1 MRIHRTKPSRLLV
14 IGLDCAAP
22 ELVFDRWRRELP
34 NLNRLM
40 SRGAYGRLRS
50 CIPCITVPAWSV
62 MTSSK
67 DPGVLGIYGFRN
79 RADYSYDRMTIANG
93 SAVKEPRVWDLLG
106 EAGHKVVTV
115 GVPGT
120 YPPRPVNGAQISCFL
135 TPQTVTRDEAGR
147 PKSTV
152 FTYPPELSGRVNDWA
167 GGEYLVDIKQFR
179 TDDKDFLLR
188 QIHDMTRQHFVVV
201 REMLRS
207 QPWDFFMF
215 VEMGTD
221 RIHHGFWRFHDP
233 EHPKFEPG
241 NRFEHAIRD
250 YYRYLDGELGRVLD
264 LTDDRRTVILVV
276 SDHGAKKMDGG
287 ICVNEWLRQ
296 AGWLVV
302 DGDLPESPTPID
314 KVTVNWSKT
323 RAWGEG
329 GYYARIF
336 LNVAGREPNGVIPA
350 ADYERARDELA
361 TRLRQIPGPN
371 GEDIRTQV
379 FKPESIYRQVNG
391 IAPDLL
397 VYWGNLEWRSV
408 GSLGHPQVWTFTNDT
423 GPDDAN
429 HAQDG
434 LLILYDP
441 KKPAGGI
448 ELQDLEIMDV
458 APTIL
463 SYFGVPALPD
473 MQGRRITAIRDP
485 RLSTHQ
491 SPGFEA

>member
-1 MRIHRTKPSRLLV
+1 MRIRRTQPPRLLV

-22 ELVFDRWRRELP
+22 ELIFDQWRRDLP

-79 RADYSYDRMTIANG
+79 RADYSYDRMTIATG

-106 EAGHKVVTV
+106 QAGYKVVTV

-135 TPQTVTRDEAGR
+135 TPQTVTRDESGR

-167 GGEYLVDIKQFR
+167 GGEYLVDVKQFR
-179 TDDKDFLLR
+179 TEDKDFLLR
-188 QIHDMTRQHFVVV
+188 QIYDMTRQHFVVV

-207 QPWDFFMF
+207 QTWDFFMF

-233 EHPKFEPG
+233 AHSKFEPG
-241 NRFEHAIRD
+241 NRYEHAIRD
-250 YYRYLDGELGRVLD
+250 YYRYLDGELGQVLD
-264 LTDDRRTVILVV
+264 LSDDGRTVILVV

-296 AGWLVV
+296 AGWLTL
-302 DGDLPESPTPID
+302 DGDLPERPTPMD
-314 KVTVNWSKT
+314 KVRINWSKT

-350 ADYERARDELA
+350 ADYEQTRDELA
-361 TRLRQIPGPN
+361 AKLRMIPGPN
-371 GEDIRTQV
+371 GVDIGTQV
-379 FKPESIYRQVNG
+379 FKPESIYRKVNG

-397 VYWGNLEWRSV
+397 VYWGNLAWRSV
-408 GSLGHPQVWTFTNDT
+408 GSLGHPQVWTFDNDT

-441 KKPAGGI
+441 RKPGEGR
-448 ELQDLEIMDV
+448 ELQSLEIMDV

-463 SYFGVPALPD
+463 DFFGVPPLPD
-473 MQGRRITAIRDP
+473 MQGRVLTVRT
-485 RLSTHQ
+485 S
-491 SPGFEA
+491 

>member
-1 MRIHRTKPSRLLV
+1 MSNQHPKTPRLLV

-22 ELVFDRWRRELP
+22 ELVFDQWRQDLP

-79 RADYSYDRMTIANG
+79 RADYSYDRLTIATG

-106 EAGHKVVTV
+106 QAGYKVVTI

-135 TPQTVTRDEAGR
+135 TPQTVARDEKGQVTS
-147 PKSTV
+147 KV
-152 FTYPPELSGRVNDWA
+152 FTYPPELSERVNDWA
-167 GGEYLVDIKQFR
+167 GGEYMVDVKQFR
-179 TDDKDFLLR
+179 TENKDFLLR
-188 QIHDMTRQHFVVV
+188 QIYDMTRQHFGVV
-201 REMLRS
+201 REMLRD
-207 QPWDFFMF
+207 QAWDFFMF

-221 RIHHGFWRFHDP
+221 RIHHGFWKFHDP
-233 EHPKFEPG
+233 AHSKFEPG
-241 NRFEHAIRD
+241 NRYEHAIRD
-250 YYRYLDGELGRVLD
+250 YYRYLDGELGEVLR
-264 LTDDRRTVILVV
+264 LSDDGRTVILVV

-287 ICVNEWLRQ
+287 ICVNEWLREN
-296 AGWLVV
+296 GWLVL
-302 DGDLPESPTPID
+302 GQDLPERPTSIEKVKID
-314 KVTVNWSKT
+314 WSQT

-336 LNVAGREPNGVIPA
+336 MNVAGREPNGVVPL
-350 ADYERARDELA
+350 ADYERVRDELA
-361 TRLRQIPGPN
+361 DQLRRIPGPQ
-371 GEDIRTQV
+371 GEDIGTQV
-379 FKPESIYRQVNG
+379 YKPQSIYRQVNG
-391 IAPDLL
+391 IAPDLI

-408 GSLGHPQVWTFTNDT
+408 GSLGHSQVWTFENDT

-441 KKPAGGI
+441 RQPVGGR

-458 APTIL
+458 APTVL
-463 SYFGVPALPD
+463 TYFGVPIPPD
-473 MQGRRITAIRDP
+473 MQGHIIAPLGGQRAVASRIAEP
-485 RLSTHQ
+485 
-491 SPGFEA
+491 